1 MRRATALVLGAILP
15 LLGLSGVGQAQSSL
29 QIQGTIQAVDCQA
42 QTVVLSG
49 PGSANTIAA
58 APYTAVLVSA
68 TSVPFCTLAQYIG
81 AETTVWLVPT
91 GNEFRATRI
100 DVLGPVA
107 VVPAPPPQVVA
118 APLPIAE
125 IVLGTIVVAGL
136 VYLLVRD
143 NDGRYY
149 RYPYYGPYYRHYYR
163 PEYRFY
169 FGPYPP
175 LAPVIFVPAP
185 IVGVVVGTVILGGFE
200 HLLARDRD
208 GRFYRYPYYGPY
220 HRYYYRPEYRPYT
233 GSYHD
238 ASVRQ
243 GDPHWDAP
251 AYRDAHHQGSP
262 GYRDPGRR
270 APVPQSTPRWT
281 PPSPQ
286 NAPAYRTPNW
296 TPPALQDQHRRDA
309 PAYHGGGDAAPMPG
323 GDPRW
328 AAPTHR
334 DGQVGPGYRDPG
346 GRGPAP
352 QGAPRWAP
360 PSSQNAPAY
369 HNPRWT
375 PPGHQAGRREE
386 TPRHYRT
393 DPQCG
398 DRGPSQLCSGGNRAP
413 NR

>member
-163 PEYRFY
+163 PEYRSY

-200 HLLARDRD
+200 HLLAR
-208 GRFYRYPYYGPY
+208 GPY

-386 TPRHYRT
+386 APRHYRT

-398 DRGPSQLCSGGNRAP
+398 DRGP
-413 NR
+413 

>member
-1 MRRATALVLGAILP
+1 MRRATALVLGAMLP

-149 RYPYYGPYYRHYYR
+149 RYPYYGPYCRHYYR
-163 PEYRFY
+163 PEYRSY

-243 GDPHWDAP
+243 GDP
-251 AYRDAHHQGSP
+251 
-262 GYRDPGRR
+262 
-270 APVPQSTPRWT
+270 RWT

-296 TPPALQDQHRRDA
+296 TPAARQDQHRRDA
-309 PAYHGGGDAAPMPG
+309 PASHGAGDAAPMP
-323 GDPRW
+323 
-328 AAPTHR
+328 
-334 DGQVGPGYRDPG
+334 
-346 GRGPAP
+346 RG
-352 QGAPRWAP
+352 
-360 PSSQNAPAY
+360 
-369 HNPRWT
+369 
-375 PPGHQAGRREE
+375 
-386 TPRHYRT
+386 
-393 DPQCG
+393 
-398 DRGPSQLCSGGNRAP
+398 
-413 NR
+413 